1 MKMFTTHK
9 IHKIEGKITVPGDK
23 SISHRA
29 VMLSSISKGKGRIKG
44 FLRGEDC
51 LSTIACFR
59 GLGIEVE
66 DKGEEIV
73 VHGKGLYG
81 LEEPQDILDAGNSG
95 TTMRLLSGIL
105 AGQEFLSIM
114 TGDSSL
120 RRRPMAR
127 IAVPL
132 RQMGASIEGRNN
144 GNLAPLVI
152 RGGNLK
158 GIDYAS
164 PVSSAQ
170 IKSAILLAGLYSEGD
185 TTVREEIVSRDHTEN
200 MLKSLG
206 ANIHVENGIVTV
218 RKSELYAQDIQVPG
232 DISSAAFFM
241 AAAAALPGSHLII
254 EKVGLNPTRTGMID
268 VLRDMGADIEIDNL
282 FVSGGE
288 EIGDIMVR
296 GRNLKS
302 ASLTKEI
309 IPRLIDEIPVIAVIA
324 AVAEGKTIITGA
336 EELKVKESNRITSM
350 VTEMKKLG
358 IQVRELPDGME
369 IEGPNEIR
377 GGRVESYGDHRIAMA
392 MAVAGLFANEPV
404 EIENS
409 ECIAVSFPD
418 FEKKLKAI
426 TK

>member
-1 MKMFTTHK
+1 MFTTHK

-66 DKGEEIV
+66 DKGEDIV

-152 RGGNLK
+152 RGGDLK

-164 PVSSAQ
+164 LVSSAQ
-170 IKSAILLAGLYSEGD
+170 IKSAILLAGLYSEGA

-206 ANIHVENGIVTV
+206 ANIHIENGIVTV

-254 EKVGLNPTRTGMID
+254 EKVGLNPTRTGIID
-268 VLRDMGADIEIDNL
+268 VLREMGADIEIDNL

-288 EIGDIMVR
+288 EIGDIIVR

-309 IPRLIDEIPVIAVIA
+309 IPRLIDEIPVISVIA
-324 AVAEGKTIITGA
+324 AVAEGKTIIIGA